1 MCKDIY
7 LNTGSWKNNDD
18 QQRQSVQGAIE
29 TVSNRDNPLEVQGGS
44 MINNPLMGDSF
55 QKNFWVVML
64 VNSKQGA
71 GSKV

>member
-1 MCKDIY
+1 ME
-7 LNTGSWKNNDD
+7 NNDD

-55 QKNFWVVML
+55 QKNF
-64 VNSKQGA
+64 
-71 GSKV
+71 